1 MAHRVQNSASGPPLH
16 SPAAIGPRRW
26 NLLLGVALIALVVRL
41 VYIKQI
47 SYAPFY
53 GLRLGDAAAYHQWAL
68 RIAGGDW
75 LGTGVGVFYQAPL
88 YPYFLAV
95 VYKAFSD
102 SAAML
107 RFIQAAIGA
116 GSCMLL
122 AAAGMALFGE
132 YGALAGLLL
141 AVYPPAIFL
150 DGLLDKSALVTFF
163 TVALL
168 YLLSARHVRFREF
181 LSGVVLGLLSLTR
194 ENALLLAVPVLL
206 WFAAG
211 ERLRWSAAAAFLG
224 GCALVLLPVGA
235 RNHAVGGEFQLT
247 TSQFGPNF
255 YIGNHAGARGLYEPL
270 VPGHGSAAD
279 ERDDAAR
286 LAAEAS
292 GRTLGPGEVSAFW
305 TRRALEFIRTQPGA
319 WLGQLARKLALTWN
333 AAEIADTESQD
344 VYAEWS
350 PVLRALAPFS
360 FGVVF
365 CLAAFG
371 VCMTLDAWRR
381 VWFLYAVAF
390 TYTLS
395 IVIFYVFGRYR
406 FPLVPAL
413 LLFAA
418 GGITAWREP
427 AARPIRRWGFAAL
440 VLAGGLTYLPLVSTR
455 VNRVA
460 HYVNIANAFV
470 VDPTKRVEAAA
481 FYDKALRESPES
493 PAAHFGMGVLMVQ
506 QDRPREAVA
515 HYQTALAGWPD
526 NADLRLNYALALA
539 AAGDNQHAFEQLD
552 AAAGLRPGDPTAY
565 LVFGKLLLKESRPA
579 DALKAYERAL
589 AIQPDNPDALRG
601 SADARTQ
608 LQR

>member
-1 MAHRVQNSASGPPLH
+1 LAHRVQNSASGPLLH

-47 SYAPFY
+47 SDSPFY
-53 GLRLGDAAAYHQWAL
+53 DLRLGDAAAYHQWAL

-95 VYKAFSD
+95 VYNAFGD
-102 SAAML
+102 SAALL
-107 RFIQAAIGA
+107 RFIQAVIGA

-122 AAAGMALFGE
+122 GAAGMALFGE
-132 YGALAGLLL
+132 YGALAGALL
-141 AVYPPAIFL
+141 ALYPPAIFL

-163 TVALL
+163 TVGLL

-211 ERLRWSAAAAFLG
+211 KQLRWS
-224 GCALVLLPVGA
+224 GA
-235 RNHAVGGEFQLT
+235 RNRAVGGEFQLT
-247 TSQFGPNF
+247 TSQFGSNF
-255 YIGNHAGARGLYEPL
+255 YIGNHAGAQGLYEPL

-292 GRTLGPGEVSAFW
+292 GRTLSPGEVSAFW

-350 PVLRALAPFS
+350 PAMRALAPFS

-371 VCMTLDAWRR
+371 VFTTLDAWRR

-395 IVIFYVFGRYR
+395 IVTFFVFARYR
-406 FPLVPAL
+406 FPLVPVL

-418 GGITAWREP
+418 GGMAAWRQP
-427 AARPIRRWGFAAL
+427 AARPMWRWGFAAL

-470 VDPTKRVEAAA
+470 VDPTKRGEAAA
-481 FYDKALRESPES
+481 FFDKALREAPES

-539 AAGDNQHAFEQLD
+539 NAGDNQRAFEQLD

-565 LVFGKLLLKESRPA
+565 VVFGKLLLKESRPA

-589 AIQPDNPDALRG
+589 AIQPGNPDALTG
-601 SADARTQ
+601 SAASRTQ
-608 LQR
+608 LQRP